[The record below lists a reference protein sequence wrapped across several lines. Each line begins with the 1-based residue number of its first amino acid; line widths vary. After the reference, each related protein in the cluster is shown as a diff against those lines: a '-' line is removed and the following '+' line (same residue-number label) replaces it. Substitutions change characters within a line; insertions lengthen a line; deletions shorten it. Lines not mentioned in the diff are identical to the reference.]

1 MTTGRKITGLPLPET
16 PREAPPE
23 IHGLVEAIEV
33 TLADSDAME
42 AAQVLGRTFEYLTR
56 YFAGAAGAIAQHLG
70 LPGDPSVALDF
81 GEARKQLQDRME
93 ALGDQATDVLSKLV
107 RGVFYVGATRK
118 APTPRRHARLLDLGG
133 IPIRGYRN
141 IDEWIAIE
149 PGTGDLS
156 NESKANRELLRYL
169 PILKEWLTATA
180 TYFLDVKQ
188 SELHWETPN
197 ELHFSF
203 EAEGVTLKVGPIHL
217 PEPLAALLPRDY
229 RGLSAAESA
238 PPEPR
243 PAATPPVAANTP
255 PEPPPP
261 TLAAPQAK
269 GEPLQAEPLSTVPSF
284 EPIAPVTAEPPAAPD
299 ATVAPAVAPLAM
311 AEGDIVVSSPIPVF
325 EPISPAQSE
334 AAEKP
339 AALTPPVS
347 ADAIPAETA
356 VEPVPIPDQTPSS
369 QEPPTLPEPP
379 LAVEAP
385 VPSQEPP
392 GLAEPPASAEAPE
405 PPAATEESVPQEPVA
420 VEPREPEPVSVE
432 PEPVSVEPDV
442 PPASASSEQPLSE
455 TPAVSDPFAAPPA
468 PVSSTV
474 PLSELDLSLPDID
487 DFSQSAAVVPIPVFE
502 PIGVAPPE
510 PPVADDNPFAA
521 PAQPL
526 SGATMALRPEDL
538 NAFLPSADPVAP
550 EPPAAPPVQ
559 AQDSETAAQPPA
571 PAPSDRDEPAATSVA
586 EPIDADDEDDDFD
599 DEDDDKFESRFDDGL
614 DDDYIPRRPVPDD
627 DDELPMEEDEELEL
641 PPAAAIAESPEP
653 AGAAASDEPVE
664 KGARVKPVL
673 PFQKEKEEKAVPQ
686 INVAAPLQLYP
697 VVTGPPPEFF
707 DEIPVDADY
716 PEVLQTALTDL
727 NGAIEAND
735 SLLICG
741 QMQRCFDLMIQF
753 FAGIAG
759 AVLLEIS
766 SDYLREFE
774 IEDGRFDLQEKL
786 ELVVSALSSLEEYW
800 EGNDAATLIWSVFY
814 DTLLPAT
821 DPNSAYLHTR
831 LLGVEGSAP
840 EGFLEFS
847 DLCSVVPGQ
856 GALAERSAC
865 RETAHRYLPILAFW
879 LENATPLFLES
890 EVDFVEEG
898 GGEALSW
905 AASIAGATLDGTPS
919 GFWLE
924 VSASR
929 WNLPRPELAPVF
941 VVGDAP
947 DVLLP
952 VIDELNASLEK
963 KNFARAGLMVRVGLD
978 FLIQYFAGCAGALWR
993 DQGEMSEQAEELYCP
1008 EASLE
1013 EKERLLLL
1021 SLSSLHADTAV
1032 GSSLGKLFSKSSLQ
1046 YRALIR
1052 RDLPAGMGPVA
1063 EWASRRDEIG
1073 ESNLLVYLPL
1083 LRSWLGAANPWFA
1096 AGEQL
1101 FEEPADDGRLEGV
1114 VAFGDHFLEM
1124 VDPEYVI
1131 RLAPEV
1137 MELIA
1142 PLMEAEREAEAPD
1155 ERREFT
1161 GMLPAM
1167 PILTSGPPLLIG
1179 HLGRLLEAGDD
1190 RRAANAWIG
1199 SAFEY
1204 LIQYF
1209 AGLCVTVLGGKEA
1222 PLRKTV
1228 MPYFSPKASLRERE
1242 VLLVE
1247 AIGHLKDNASAGTQT
1262 KIKTIFFTE
1271 DGKLRPHTRY
1281 LGAAGPGSLS
1291 EDEMLLSFWCRARH
1305 KTGTLN
1311 TQEYHWAM
1319 SALTSWVDA
1328 AKPFFADCEHYAED
1342 PGPDGQEEMVVE
1354 LAEDYLDM
1362 VLPDYAIQIPARG
1375 YYEVLYRETDAVASD
1390 EAALFF
1396 PDDVRPELLGPK
1408 TTELGGISDDS
1419 GELLLGAATVE
1430 LGGDDFFAG
1439 AAAFNS
1445 DDLFTG
1451 AAPKPKV
1458 EEKPAIAADSPY
1470 AKKQRTGN
1478 VNLGSA
1484 PDKPA
1489 TPAASEAPKE
1499 PMTEEELAEA
1509 ENEAGGRRRKKKRA
1523 KKAELGNAVLEL
1535 YKKERLEKARKR
1547 AEARARKEEAEPT
1560 KLAYKLTYKGLKN
1573 SKQLGGRCHFGL
1585 IELSN
1590 AGGGELKGT
1599 VEPSHPSVK
1608 VQPSRFEGNEV
1619 RVVYQ
1624 IDPSDMP
1631 STGRVGISLNTQD
1644 ERIELRMERL
1654 VPTNWWRERPFSHAL
1669 ALMAA
1674 PALVYG
1680 VTLLWLVALLMG
1692 PGLEMA
1698 FNAMLTSKVPLAFG
1712 VKFKLWIFAV
1722 LAILPGATGV
1732 PALVK
1737 VMFSRFDFT
1746 VQEESRKVMPLLMML
1761 PTLIMALT
1769 LYLTPF
1775 WTFATPLARLPI
1787 LATKHWLVVL
1797 TLGINLLA
1805 AALFSTQTT
1814 VWWEDNS
1821 DTVMARRAFGAF
1833 WIATVAL
1840 GVVAT
1845 FVMSIK

>member
-70 LPGDPSVALDF
+70 LPGDPSVAADF

-93 ALGDQATDVLSKLV
+93 ALGDQATDALSKLV

-188 SELHWETPN
+188 SELRWETPN

-203 EAEGVTLKVGPIHL
+203 EAEGVTLQVGPIHL

-229 RGLSAAESA
+229 KGLSPDTAAPPVPRAAVVPAEPAPAESA
-238 PPEPR
+238 PVEPAPVKVAPVQVASVESAPVEHAPVQVASVETAPAEAAPVVPAPVESAPVVPTPVVGPPASIDQAPPAAKPEPVEEAP
-243 PAATPPVAANTP
+243 PAA
-255 PEPPPP
+255 EPIS
-261 TLAAPQAK
+261 A
-269 GEPLQAEPLSTVPSF
+269 VPSF
-284 EPIAPVTAEPPAAPD
+284 EPIAPVAQPAEVTPPASVLLAPIPDIEPVVMEQSDIASSIPVFEPISSGSVEPPAVEVSPVSEPEPPVTSPPID
-299 ATVAPAVAPLAM
+299 PTPVSNLA
-311 AEGDIVVSSPIPVF
+311 AEDGNPFLSGAAELKVGDIVDGVPEQNAIASIPVF
-325 EPISPAQSE
+325 EPISPAAPPPQTESVSDNPFE
-334 AAEKP
+334 ASG
-339 AALTPPVS
+339 PPVS
-347 ADAIPAETA
+347 PE
-356 VEPVPIPDQTPSS
+356 VEPVEQ
-369 QEPPTLPEPP
+369 
-379 LAVEAP
+379 AV
-385 VPSQEPP
+385 
-392 GLAEPPASAEAPE
+392 PAS
-405 PPAATEESVPQEPVA
+405 VA
-420 VEPREPEPVSVE
+420 
-432 PEPVSVEPDV
+432 
-442 PPASASSEQPLSE
+442 PASNFEEEEEEDNDL
-455 TPAVSDPFAAPPA
+455 DDWDNK
-468 PVSSTV
+468 
-474 PLSELDLSLPDID
+474 ELDLP
-487 DFSQSAAVVPIPVFE
+487 
-502 PIGVAPPE
+502 
-510 PPVADDNPFAA
+510 
-521 PAQPL
+521 
-526 SGATMALRPEDL
+526 
-538 NAFLPSADPVAP
+538 
-550 EPPAAPPVQ
+550 
-559 AQDSETAAQPPA
+559 
-571 PAPSDRDEPAATSVA
+571 
-586 EPIDADDEDDDFD
+586 
-599 DEDDDKFESRFDDGL
+599 DDGL
-614 DDDYIPRRPVPDD
+614 DFPSGPAPVGGARPID
-627 DDELPMEEDEELEL
+627 
-641 PPAAAIAESPEP
+641 PAVFAPLPEP
-653 AGAAASDEPVE
+653 V
-664 KGARVKPVL
+664 KGERVKPVL
-673 PFQKEKEEKAVPQ
+673 PFQREEKSVPQ
-686 INVAAPLQLYP
+686 INVTLPIIYP
-697 VVTGPPPEFF
+697 VVSGPPPEFF

-759 AVLLEIS
+759 SVLQNID
-766 SDYLREFE
+766 SDYLSDFD
-774 IEDGRFDLQEKL
+774 IEDGRFDLEVKL
-786 ELVVSALSSLEEYW
+786 ELVVSALSALEEFW

-831 LLGVEGSAP
+831 LLGVEGLVP
-840 EGFLEFS
+840 ESFLAFA

-890 EVDFVEEG
+890 EVDFVEEDG
-898 GGEALSW
+898 GAALSW
-905 AASIAGATLDGTPS
+905 AASVSGATLDGTPS

-924 VSASR
+924 VSPSR

-947 DVLLP
+947 EVLLP
-952 VIDELNASLEK
+952 VVDELNASLEK
-963 KNFARAGLMVRVGLD
+963 KDFARAGLMVRIGLD

-993 DQGEMSEQAEELYCP
+993 DTGEMSAQAEELYTP
-1008 EASLE
+1008 EATLE
-1013 EKERLLLL
+1013 EKERLLLM
-1021 SLSSLHADTAV
+1021 SLGSLHANTAV
-1032 GSSLGKLFSKSSLQ
+1032 GAALGKLFSKSSLQ

-1052 RDLPAGMGPVA
+1052 RDLPAGLGPVA
-1063 EWASRRDEIG
+1063 EWAGRRDEIG
-1073 ESNLLVYLPL
+1073 EANLLIYLPL

-1096 AGEQL
+1096 GGEQL
-1101 FEEPADDGRLEGV
+1101 FEEPTDDGRLEGV
-1114 VAFGDHFLEM
+1114 VAFGDQFLEM

-1131 RLAPEV
+1131 RLAPEI
-1137 MELIA
+1137 MELVA
-1142 PLMEAEREAEAPD
+1142 PLIQAEREAEED
-1155 ERREFT
+1155 SDQRREFT
-1161 GMLPAM
+1161 GMLPSM
-1167 PILTSGPPLLIG
+1167 PILTTGPPLLIG
-1179 HLGRLLEAGDD
+1179 HIGRLLEAGDD

-1209 AGLCVTVLGGKEA
+1209 AGLCVTVLGGKDA
-1222 PLRKTV
+1222 PLRKNV
-1228 MPYFSPKASLRERE
+1228 MPFFNPKASLRERE

-1247 AIGHLKDNASAGTQT
+1247 ALSKLSENASAGTQT
-1262 KIKTIFFTE
+1262 KIKTIFYTE
-1271 DGKLRPHTRY
+1271 DGKLRPHTRF

-1319 SALTSWVDA
+1319 SALTNWVDA

-1408 TTELGGISDDS
+1408 TTELGGMAEDS
-1419 GELLLGAATVE
+1419 GDLLMGAATVE
-1430 LGGDDFFAG
+1430 LGGDDFFGGAG
-1439 AAAFNS
+1439 AYDS
-1445 DDLFTG
+1445 SDLFAG
-1451 AAPKPKV
+1451 PAKPVV
-1458 EEKPAIAADSPY
+1458 EEKKAIPVDSPY
-1470 AKKQRTGN
+1470 AKKQRTGT
-1478 VNLGSA
+1478 VNLGST

-1489 TPAASEAPKE
+1489 GAAGGEAPKA
-1499 PMTEEELAEA
+1499 PKTEAELAEA
-1509 ENEAGGRRRKKKRA
+1509 ENEAGDRRRKKKRA

-1560 KLAYKLTYKGLKN
+1560 KLAYKLAYRGLKN
-1573 SKQLGGRCHFGL
+1573 SKQLGGRCHFGV
-1585 IELSN
+1585 IEVSN
-1590 AGGGELKGT
+1590 VGGGELKGT

-1608 VQPSRFEGNEV
+1608 VTPSRFEGNGV
-1619 RVVYQ
+1619 RVTYQ

-1654 VPTNWWRERPFSHAL
+1654 VPTNWWSERPFGQAVL
-1669 ALMAA
+1669 LMAA
-1674 PALVYG
+1674 PAVAYG
-1680 VTLLWLVALLMG
+1680 VCLLYLIGLLLG
-1692 PGLEMA
+1692 PGLEIA
-1698 FNAMLTSKVPLAFG
+1698 FNGLLDSKAPLGMVPKL
-1712 VKFKLWIFAV
+1712 KLWLFAM

-1737 VMFSRFDFT
+1737 MVFSRLDFT
-1746 VQEESRKVMPLLMML
+1746 VQEESRKIMPVLMAL
-1761 PTLIMALT
+1761 PTAIMGLT
-1769 LYLTPF
+1769 LYLLPF
-1775 WTFATPLARLPI
+1775 WEFATPLARLPI
-1787 LATKHWLVVL
+1787 LASKHWLVIL
-1797 TLGINLLA
+1797 TLGLNLLA

-1821 DTVMARRAFGAF
+1821 DTKVARRAFLAF
-1833 WIATVAL
+1833 WVLTIAL